1 MAVVTDGSGKPTN
14 LRTDEDAAAWRAK
27 NGPYRPYP
35 GPGWDK
41 PNTSGS
47 GDPEAARRAMSGIN
61 FGGTGGST
69 NNGGLPA
76 PDNVKFE
83 DPTGLSSNDWRI
95 RVSIHPSSKIL
106 YYAEKDPG
114 IVGVLKN
121 TDGVIFP
128 YVPSVTVSH
137 IANYGSIPLTHAN
150 YANYFYESS
159 QVSAISINADFT
171 VQNQPEAAYFLAAVY
186 FFRACTKMFYGDTN
200 QYQGSPPPIVYLDG
214 YGAHYL
220 PHVPCVVTS
229 FTHTMPPD
237 VDYME
242 VTTSRPGAKTET
254 SAKTSGSAASGG
266 VGINVNGTGKNATS
280 AGNPGTITTQTI
292 DNYKT
297 RVPTASQFQLTLQ
310 PVYSRIAQRLFS
322 YESFAKGDLISK
334 SGSGGYL

>member
-1 MAVVTDGSGKPTN
+1 MAVVTDGSGNPTN

-27 NGPYRPYP
+27 NGSYRPYP

-41 PNTSGS
+41 PNTSNS
-47 GDPEAARRAMSGIN
+47 GDPEAARRMMSGVG
-61 FGGTGGST
+61 FGGTGGSK
-69 NNGGLPA
+69 NGNAPPT
-76 PDNVKFE
+76 PDNVKFQ
-83 DPTGLSSNDWRI
+83 DSTGLSASDWRI

-137 IANYGSIPLTHAN
+137 MANYGSTPLTHAN

-242 VTTSRPGAKTET
+242 VTTSRPGAKKESSSS
-254 SAKTSGSAASGG
+254 SAP
-266 VGINVNGTGKNATS
+266 VIPGINASATTPPPPAKS
-280 AGNPGTITTQTI
+280 NSQTT

-310 PVYSRIAQRLFS
+310 PVYSRMAQRLFS

>member
-1 MAVVTDGSGKPTN
+1 MAVVTDGSGNPTN
-14 LRTDEDAAAWRAK
+14 LRTNEDEAAWRAK

-41 PNTSGS
+41 PNTSNS
-47 GDPEAARRAMSGIN
+47 GDPEAARRMMSGVG
-61 FGGTGGST
+61 FGGTGGSKDGNAPPT
-69 NNGGLPA
+69 
-76 PDNVKFE
+76 PDNVKFQ
-83 DPTGLSSNDWRI
+83 DSTGLSASDWRI
-95 RVSIHPSSKIL
+95 RVSIHPSSKLL

-137 IANYGSIPLTHAN
+137 MANYGSTPLTHAN

-186 FFRACTKMFYGDTN
+186 FFRACTKMFYGDSN

-242 VTTSRPGAKTET
+242 VTTSRPGAKKESSSS
-254 SAKTSGSAASGG
+254 SAP
-266 VGINVNGTGKNATS
+266 VIPGINASATTPPPPAKS
-280 AGNPGTITTQTI
+280 NSQTT

-310 PVYSRIAQRLFS
+310 PVYSRMAQRLFS

>member
-1 MAVVTDGSGKPTN
+1 M
-14 LRTDEDAAAWRAK
+14 
-27 NGPYRPYP
+27 
-35 GPGWDK
+35 
-41 PNTSGS
+41 
-47 GDPEAARRAMSGIN
+47 
-61 FGGTGGST
+61 
-69 NNGGLPA
+69 
-76 PDNVKFE
+76 
-83 DPTGLSSNDWRI
+83 
-95 RVSIHPSSKIL
+95 
-106 YYAEKDPG
+106 
-114 IVGVLKN
+114 GVLKN

-137 IANYGSIPLTHAN
+137 MANYGSTPLTHAN

-242 VTTSRPGAKTET
+242 VTTSRPGAKKESSSS
-254 SAKTSGSAASGG
+254 SAP
-266 VGINVNGTGKNATS
+266 VIPGINASATTPPPPAKS
-280 AGNPGTITTQTI
+280 NSQTT

-310 PVYSRIAQRLFS
+310 PVYSRLAQRLFS

>member
-1 MAVVTDGSGKPTN
+1 MAVVTDGSGNPTN

-41 PNTSGS
+41 PNTSNS
-47 GDPEAARRAMSGIN
+47 GDPEAARRTMSGVG
-61 FGGTGGST
+61 FGGTGGSKDGNAPPT
-69 NNGGLPA
+69 
-76 PDNVKFE
+76 PDNVKFQ
-83 DPTGLSSNDWRI
+83 DSTGLSASDWRI

-137 IANYGSIPLTHAN
+137 MANYGSTPLTHAN

-242 VTTSRPGAKTET
+242 VTTSRPGAKKESSSS
-254 SAKTSGSAASGG
+254 SAP
-266 VGINVNGTGKNATS
+266 VIPGINASATTPPPPAKS
-280 AGNPGTITTQTI
+280 NSQTT

-310 PVYSRIAQRLFS
+310 PVYSRMAQRLFS

>member
-1 MAVVTDGSGKPTN
+1 MAVVTDGSGNPTN
-14 LRTDEDAAAWRAK
+14 LRTNEDEAAWRAK
-27 NGPYRPYP
+27 NGPYKPYP

-41 PNTSGS
+41 PNTSNS
-47 GDPEAARRAMSGIN
+47 GDPEAARRAMSGVN
-61 FGGTGGST
+61 FGGTGGSET
-69 NNGGLPA
+69 NGAPPS
-76 PDNVKFE
+76 PDNVKFQ
-83 DPTGLSSNDWRI
+83 DSTGLSASDWRI

-137 IANYGSIPLTHAN
+137 MANYGSTPLTHAN

-171 VQNQPEAAYFLAAVY
+171 VQNQSEAAYFLAAVY
-186 FFRACTKMFYGDTN
+186 FFRACTKMFYGDSN
-200 QYQGSPPPIVYLDG
+200 QFQGSPPPIVYLDG

-242 VTTSRPGAKTET
+242 VTTSRPGAKKESS
-254 SAKTSGSAASGG
+254 SASAP
-266 VGINVNGTGKNATS
+266 VIPGINASATTPPPPAKS
-280 AGNPGTITTQTI
+280 NSQTT

-334 SGSGGYL
+334 GGSGGYL

>member
-1 MAVVTDGSGKPTN
+1 MAVVTDGSGNPTN

-27 NGPYRPYP
+27 NGSYRPYP

-41 PNTSGS
+41 PNTSNS
-47 GDPEAARRAMSGIN
+47 GDPEAARRMMSGVG
-61 FGGTGGST
+61 FGGTGGSK
-69 NNGGLPA
+69 NGNAPPT
-76 PDNVKFE
+76 PDNVKFQ
-83 DPTGLSSNDWRI
+83 DSTGLSASDWRI

-137 IANYGSIPLTHAN
+137 MANYGSTPLTHAN

-242 VTTSRPGAKTET
+242 VTTSRPGAKKESSSS
-254 SAKTSGSAASGG
+254 SAP
-266 VGINVNGTGKNATS
+266 VIPGINASATTPPPPAKS
-280 AGNPGTITTQTI
+280 NSQTT

-297 RVPTASQFQLTLQ
+297 RVPTVESISTYIATSLQ
-310 PVYSRIAQRLFS
+310 
-322 YESFAKGDLISK
+322 
-334 SGSGGYL
+334 

>member
-1 MAVVTDGSGKPTN
+1 MAVVTDGSGNPTN
-14 LRTDEDAAAWRAK
+14 LRTDEDAAAWRSK
-27 NGPYRPYP
+27 NGPYKPYP

-41 PNTSGS
+41 PNTSHS
-47 GDPEAARRAMSGIN
+47 GDPEAARRVVSGVN
-61 FGGTGGST
+61 FGGTGGSK
-69 NNGGLPA
+69 NGNAPPT
-76 PDNVKFE
+76 PDNVKFQ
-83 DPTGLSSNDWRI
+83 DSTGLSASDWRI

-137 IANYGSIPLTHAN
+137 MANYGSTPLTHAN

-186 FFRACTKMFYGDTN
+186 FFRACTKMFYGDSN

-242 VTTSRPGAKTET
+242 VTTSRPGAKKESSSS
-254 SAKTSGSAASGG
+254 SAP
-266 VGINVNGTGKNATS
+266 VIPGINASATTPPPPAKS
-280 AGNPGTITTQTI
+280 NSQTT

-297 RVPTASQFQLTLQ
+297 RVPTVSQFQLTLQ
-310 PVYSRIAQRLFS
+310 PVYSRMAQRLFS

>member
-1 MAVVTDGSGKPTN
+1 MAVVTDGSGNPTN

-27 NGPYRPYP
+27 NGSYRTYP

-41 PNTSGS
+41 PNTSNS
-47 GDPEAARRAMSGIN
+47 GDPEAARRMMSGVA
-61 FGGTGGST
+61 FGGTGGSK
-69 NNGGLPA
+69 NGNAPPT
-76 PDNVKFE
+76 PDNVKFQ
-83 DPTGLSSNDWRI
+83 DSTGLSASDWRI

-137 IANYGSIPLTHAN
+137 MANYGSTPLTHAN

-242 VTTSRPGAKTET
+242 VTTSRPGAKKESSSS
-254 SAKTSGSAASGG
+254 SAP
-266 VGINVNGTGKNATS
+266 VIPGINASATTPPPPAKS
-280 AGNPGTITTQTI
+280 NSQTT

-310 PVYSRIAQRLFS
+310 PVYSRMAQRLFS

>member
-1 MAVVTDGSGKPTN
+1 MAVVTDGSGNPTN
-14 LRTDEDAAAWRAK
+14 LRTNEDEAAWRSK
-27 NGPYRPYP
+27 HGQYKPYP

-41 PNTSGS
+41 PNTSNS
-47 GDPEAARRAMSGIN
+47 GDPEAARRMMSGVG
-61 FGGTGGST
+61 FGGTGGSK
-69 NNGGLPA
+69 NGNAPPT
-76 PDNVKFE
+76 PDNVKFQ
-83 DPTGLSSNDWRI
+83 DSTGLSASDWRI

-137 IANYGSIPLTHAN
+137 MANYGSTPLTHAN

-186 FFRACTKMFYGDTN
+186 FFRACTKMFYGDSN

-242 VTTSRPGAKTET
+242 VTTSRPGAKKESSSS
-254 SAKTSGSAASGG
+254 SAP
-266 VGINVNGTGKNATS
+266 VIPGINASATTPPPPAKS
-280 AGNPGTITTQTI
+280 NSQTT

-310 PVYSRIAQRLFS
+310 PVYSRMAQRLFS

>member
-1 MAVVTDGSGKPTN
+1 MAVVTDGSGNPTN
-14 LRTDEDAAAWRAK
+14 LRTNEDEAAWRSK
-27 NGPYRPYP
+27 NGPYKPYP

-41 PNTSGS
+41 PNTSNS
-47 GDPEAARRAMSGIN
+47 GDPEAARRVVSGVN
-61 FGGTGGST
+61 FGGTGGSK
-69 NNGGLPA
+69 NGNVPPM
-76 PDNVKFE
+76 PDNVKFQ
-83 DPTGLSSNDWRI
+83 DSTGLSANDWRI

-137 IANYGSIPLTHAN
+137 MANYGSTPLTHAN

-186 FFRACTKMFYGDTN
+186 FFRACTKMFYGDSN

-242 VTTSRPGAKTET
+242 VTTSRPGAKKESSSS
-254 SAKTSGSAASGG
+254 SAP
-266 VGINVNGTGKNATS
+266 VIPGINASATTPPPPAKS
-280 AGNPGTITTQTI
+280 NSQTT

-297 RVPTASQFQLTLQ
+297 RVPTSSQFQLTLQ
-310 PVYSRIAQRLFS
+310 PVYSRMAQRLFS

>member
-1 MAVVTDGSGKPTN
+1 MAVVTDGSGNPTN

-41 PNTSGS
+41 PNTSNS
-47 GDPEAARRAMSGIN
+47 GDPEAARRMMSGVG
-61 FGGTGGST
+61 FGGTGGSKDGNAPPT
-69 NNGGLPA
+69 
-76 PDNVKFE
+76 PDNVKFQ
-83 DPTGLSSNDWRI
+83 DSTGLSASDWRI

-137 IANYGSIPLTHAN
+137 MANYGSTPLTHAN

-242 VTTSRPGAKTET
+242 VTTSRPGAKKESSSS
-254 SAKTSGSAASGG
+254 SAP
-266 VGINVNGTGKNATS
+266 VIPGINASATTPPPPAKS
-280 AGNPGTITTQTI
+280 NSQTT

-310 PVYSRIAQRLFS
+310 PVYSRMAQRLFS

>member
-1 MAVVTDGSGKPTN
+1 VG
-14 LRTDEDAAAWRAK
+14 
-27 NGPYRPYP
+27 
-35 GPGWDK
+35 
-41 PNTSGS
+41 
-47 GDPEAARRAMSGIN
+47 
-61 FGGTGGST
+61 FGGTGGSKDGNAPPT
-69 NNGGLPA
+69 
-76 PDNVKFE
+76 PDNVKFQ
-83 DPTGLSSNDWRI
+83 DSTGLSASDWRI

-137 IANYGSIPLTHAN
+137 MANYGSTPLTHAN

-242 VTTSRPGAKTET
+242 VTTSRPGAKKESSSS
-254 SAKTSGSAASGG
+254 SAP
-266 VGINVNGTGKNATS
+266 VIPGINASATTPPPPAKS
-280 AGNPGTITTQTI
+280 NSQTT

-310 PVYSRIAQRLFS
+310 PVYSRMAQRLFS

>member
-1 MAVVTDGSGKPTN
+1 MAVVTDGSGNPTN
-14 LRTDEDAAAWRAK
+14 LRTNEDEAAWRSK
-27 NGPYRPYP
+27 HGQYKPYP

-41 PNTSGS
+41 PNTSNS
-47 GDPEAARRAMSGIN
+47 GDPEAARRVVSGVN
-61 FGGTGGST
+61 FGGTGGSK
-69 NNGGLPA
+69 NGNVPPA
-76 PDNVKFE
+76 PDNVKFQ
-83 DPTGLSSNDWRI
+83 DSTGLSASDWRI

-137 IANYGSIPLTHAN
+137 MANYGSTPLTHAN

-186 FFRACTKMFYGDTN
+186 FFRACTKMFYGDSN

-242 VTTSRPGAKTET
+242 VTTSRPGAKKESSSS
-254 SAKTSGSAASGG
+254 SAP
-266 VGINVNGTGKNATS
+266 VIPGINASATTPPPPAKS
-280 AGNPGTITTQTI
+280 NSQTT

-310 PVYSRIAQRLFS
+310 PVYSRLAQRLFS

>member
-1 MAVVTDGSGKPTN
+1 MAVVTDGSGNPTN
-14 LRTDEDAAAWRAK
+14 LRTDEDAAAWRSK
-27 NGPYRPYP
+27 NGPYKPYP

-41 PNTSGS
+41 PNTSNS
-47 GDPEAARRAMSGIN
+47 GDPEAARRVVSGVN
-61 FGGTGGST
+61 FGGTGGSK
-69 NNGGLPA
+69 NGNAPPT
-76 PDNVKFE
+76 PDNVKFQ
-83 DPTGLSSNDWRI
+83 DSTGLSASDWRI

-137 IANYGSIPLTHAN
+137 MANYGSTPLTHAN

-186 FFRACTKMFYGDTN
+186 FFRACTKMFYGDSN

-242 VTTSRPGAKTET
+242 VTTSRPGAKKESSSS
-254 SAKTSGSAASGG
+254 SAP
-266 VGINVNGTGKNATS
+266 VIPGINASATTPPPPAKS
-280 AGNPGTITTQTI
+280 NSQTT

-297 RVPTASQFQLTLQ
+297 RVPTVSQFQLTLQ
-310 PVYSRIAQRLFS
+310 PVYSRMAQRLFS

>member
-1 MAVVTDGSGKPTN
+1 MAVVTDGSGNPTN
-14 LRTDEDAAAWRAK
+14 LRTNEDEAAWRAK

-41 PNTSGS
+41 PNTSNS
-47 GDPEAARRAMSGIN
+47 GDPEAARRMMSGVG
-61 FGGTGGST
+61 FGGTGG
-69 NNGGLPA
+69 
-76 PDNVKFE
+76 
-83 DPTGLSSNDWRI
+83 
-95 RVSIHPSSKIL
+95 IL

-137 IANYGSIPLTHAN
+137 MANYGSTPLTHAN

-186 FFRACTKMFYGDTN
+186 FFRACTKMFYGDSN

-242 VTTSRPGAKTET
+242 VTTSRPGAKKESSSS
-254 SAKTSGSAASGG
+254 SAP
-266 VGINVNGTGKNATS
+266 VIPGINASATTPPPPAKS
-280 AGNPGTITTQTI
+280 NSQTT

-297 RVPTASQFQLTLQ
+297 RVPTVSQFQLTLQ
-310 PVYSRIAQRLFS
+310 PVYSRMAQRLFS

>member
-1 MAVVTDGSGKPTN
+1 MAVVTDGSGNPTN
-14 LRTDEDAAAWRAK
+14 LRTNEDEAAWRAK

-41 PNTSGS
+41 PNTSNS
-47 GDPEAARRAMSGIN
+47 GDPEAARRMMSGVG
-61 FGGTGGST
+61 FGGTGGSKDGNAPPT
-69 NNGGLPA
+69 
-76 PDNVKFE
+76 PDNVKFQ
-83 DPTGLSSNDWRI
+83 DSTGLSASDWRI

-137 IANYGSIPLTHAN
+137 MANYGSTPLTHAN

-186 FFRACTKMFYGDTN
+186 FFRACTKMFYGDSN

-242 VTTSRPGAKTET
+242 VTTSRPGAKKESSSS
-254 SAKTSGSAASGG
+254 SAP
-266 VGINVNGTGKNATS
+266 VIPGINASATTPPPPAKS
-280 AGNPGTITTQTI
+280 NSQTT

-310 PVYSRIAQRLFS
+310 PVYSRMAQRLFS